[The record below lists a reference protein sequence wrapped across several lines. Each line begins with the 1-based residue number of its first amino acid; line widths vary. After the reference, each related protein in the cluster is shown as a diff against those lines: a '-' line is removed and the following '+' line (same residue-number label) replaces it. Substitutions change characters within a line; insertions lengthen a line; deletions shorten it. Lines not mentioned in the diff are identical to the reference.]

1 MKILMLYPNLHMMLV
16 PSTAIGLFT
25 SILKKNNFDVD
36 LFDTTCYKHPATTS
50 AEKRVE
56 TLQYRQFDPESD
68 LGFIPIPGERLIS
81 DFKKKINEFEPD
93 LILVS
98 VVEDTFL
105 QAIDLISSVEQKN
118 IPTVYGGVF
127 ITAAPEKAIQYKE
140 VQMLG
145 VGEGEDL
152 ILNVAKNIRDGKSL
166 DTISNLWIKKENGE
180 IIRNKPGPL
189 KNISIESPDFSLFD
203 SERFM
208 RPMGG
213 RNFRTLPLETFRGCP
228 FKCSFCNSP
237 MQIRFSKDNSLGNYM
252 RTKNSNIIRN
262 NILKLIEKYNPEY
275 FYILDDSFMSRS
287 RQEMDDF
294 IEMYSE
300 FKIPFWVNTR
310 PETVKSEVLSG
321 LMDVGLDRMS
331 VGLEHGNYD
340 YRKNVLK
347 RNPTNEQ
354 IFEHL
359 EIIANSGVVFSV
371 NTIIGMV
378 DETREMIFETI
389 EFCRKLRGYDAI
401 TVSIFTPYHGT
412 ELRSL
417 AVKNNYLDEN
427 VLTTH
432 TTSSSL
438 LNMPFFNSEEIDGMF
453 RTFIMYTRF
462 EKELWPFIKKAEKFD
477 REGNDTWKKLYH
489 LYQKRYYSIDQ
500 DGKNIELQ
508 IPDNITI
515 KHPKG
520 DHWEEVFGPMSKT
533 QLR

>member
-237 MQIRFSKDNSLGNYM
+237 M
-252 RTKNSNIIRN
+252 
-262 NILKLIEKYNPEY
+262 
-275 FYILDDSFMSRS
+275 
-287 RQEMDDF
+287 
-294 IEMYSE
+294 
-300 FKIPFWVNTR
+300 
-310 PETVKSEVLSG
+310 
-321 LMDVGLDRMS
+321 
-331 VGLEHGNYD
+331 
-340 YRKNVLK
+340 
-347 RNPTNEQ
+347 
-354 IFEHL
+354 
-359 EIIANSGVVFSV
+359 
-371 NTIIGMV
+371 
-378 DETREMIFETI
+378 
-389 EFCRKLRGYDAI
+389 
-401 TVSIFTPYHGT
+401 
-412 ELRSL
+412 
-417 AVKNNYLDEN
+417 
-427 VLTTH
+427 
-432 TTSSSL
+432 
-438 LNMPFFNSEEIDGMF
+438 
-453 RTFIMYTRF
+453 
-462 EKELWPFIKKAEKFD
+462 
-477 REGNDTWKKLYH
+477 
-489 LYQKRYYSIDQ
+489 
-500 DGKNIELQ
+500 
-508 IPDNITI
+508 
-515 KHPKG
+515 
-520 DHWEEVFGPMSKT
+520 
-533 QLR
+533 